1 MALEH
6 AGAFTGRQ
14 AGAIAGA
21 DRQAAAAAALGRQA
35 SRRRRRLDVQAPG
48 SPL

>member
-21 DRQAAAAAALGRQA
+21 DRQVAAAALGRQA

>member
-21 DRQAAAAAALGRQA
+21 DRQVAAAALGRQA
-35 SRRRRRLDVQAPG
+35 SRRRLDVQAPG